1 MGQGEEVGEHEHA
14 VDGVV
19 LLVELGD
26 GEHQD
31 GADDVDLGGAILLA
45 SCRKNT
51 VKLKPLIGMSIFQLF
66 FVVPP

>member
-26 GEHQD
+26 REHED
-31 GADDVDLGGAILLA
+31 GADDVDLGAEKSASSVSSVSIL
-45 SCRKNT
+45 RKEH
-51 VKLKPLIGMSIFQLF
+51 G
-66 FVVPP
+66 